1 MLWLAIA
8 LLTAALAP
16 AADGACEGSEYHRL
30 DFWIGEWTVVDA
42 AGHVVG
48 TNRIQKTLKGCAV
61 EENWTEPSGAEGKS
75 LFYYWPP
82 ERRWK
87 QVWVTDAATVLGG
100 VKEKREL
107 PTADGGM
114 RFQGELVD
122 RDRII
127 LDRTTLTPLGG
138 GRVRQLIET
147 SIDGGTTWKAQ
158 FDAVYERTTRS
169 PARR

>member
-1 MLWLAIA
+1 MLWLAVA

-16 AADGACEGSEYHRL
+16 AADGACEGPEYHRL

-48 TNRIQKTLKGCAV
+48 TNR
-61 EENWTEPSGAEGKS
+61 
-75 LFYYWPP
+75 
-82 ERRWK
+82 WK

-107 PTADGGM
+107 PIADGGM